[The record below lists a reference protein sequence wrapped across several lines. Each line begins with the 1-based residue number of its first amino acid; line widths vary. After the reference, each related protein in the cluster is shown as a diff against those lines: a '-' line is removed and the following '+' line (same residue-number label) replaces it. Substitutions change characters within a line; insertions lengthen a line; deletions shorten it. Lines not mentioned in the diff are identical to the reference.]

1 MISKHSRRTTVF
13 SSANLNQS
21 ILLVAALHVPVN
33 HFCACARV
41 RGFWSAA
48 RRPQDDW
55 ILFTVWQTGNAC
67 RREGGAAGLMAD
79 SSALWSALHSLG
91 TKHPLRDEKRPWTRE
106 EFGKWKLPSGGED
119 GGGWGVDGWTGGRVF
134 WWRRLVDGVVAP
146 APIFPSV
153 ACQSRLYFLSAC
165 LPAST
170 ICRSLLLPDTFS
182 FQTGHD

>member
-1 MISKHSRRTTVF
+1 MHNCVLSV
-13 SSANLNQS
+13 NLNQS
-21 ILLVAALHVPVN
+21 FLLLAVLLMPAD
-33 HFCACARV
+33 HFCVCV
-41 RGFWSAA
+41 CERGFWSPT

-55 ILFTVWQTGNAC
+55 SLFTDWQTGNTC
-67 RREGGAAGLMAD
+67 RREGGAARLMAD

-91 TKHPLRDEKRPWTRE
+91 TKNPLRDEKPPRTRE

-119 GGGWGVDGWTGGRVF
+119 GGGWGMEGWWVF
-134 WWRRLVDGVVAP
+134 WWRRLVDRVVAP